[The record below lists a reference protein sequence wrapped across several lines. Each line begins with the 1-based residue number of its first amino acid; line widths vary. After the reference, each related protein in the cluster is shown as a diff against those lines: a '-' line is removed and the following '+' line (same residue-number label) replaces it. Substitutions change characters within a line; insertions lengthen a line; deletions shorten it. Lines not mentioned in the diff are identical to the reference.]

1 MLRRS
6 ILAAAVTVVLVIG
19 GGAVAYALWSVTEP
33 LPEMELSTGS
43 FEVEAGWTQAPDVTD
58 LFPGDSAVGRATVE
72 LDSSTT
78 WQYAVDYHVEGPLA
92 GHLQA
97 TWYAA
102 DQCDG
107 AALNPGELNGTTLAG
122 GTATE
127 FCIQFTL
134 AADAPAEL
142 QGQRATVQVDVTAQ
156 QVQS

>member
-1 MLRRS
+1 M
-6 ILAAAVTVVLVIG
+6 LAAAVTMVLVIG

-33 LPEMELSTGS
+33 LPEVELSTGS
-43 FEVEAGWTQAPDVTD
+43 FEVEAGWTEAPVLTD
-58 LFPGDSAVGRATVE
+58 LFPGDGAVGTAQVG
-72 LDSSTT
+72 LNSSTT

-92 GHLQA
+92 GHLEA

-102 DQCDG
+102 DQCEG
-107 AALNPGELNGTTLAG
+107 VALSPGELNGTTLAG
-122 GTATE
+122 GTTTE

-142 QGQRATVQVDVTAQ
+142 QGQQATVQVDVTAQ